1 MLLST
6 ALPEE
11 GRRMTMGSG
20 RSDCYRVGVTYGYRE
35 CLRKGRVRQK
45 LRRKF
50 AESWHST
57 NLRRASIAKSS
68 IHERTAHF
76 LLCYFCQIPAKA
88 FRGVSLR
95 PYIEKIPAH
104 GSNFLLLSVGFF

>member
-50 AESWHST
+50 AGSSGLDEFAESFT
-57 NLRRASIAKSS
+57 R
-68 IHERTAHF
+68 
-76 LLCYFCQIPAKA
+76 
-88 FRGVSLR
+88 
-95 PYIEKIPAH
+95 
-104 GSNFLLLSVGFF
+104 